1 MIRVKDAVAISES
14 GLLIDSVTNEVFVLN
29 PLGIT
34 IFLLLKNQISEEDIL
49 NIIVSEFDIAYAHA
63 EVDLKYFIDELFNSR
78 LIIYT

>member
-14 GLLIDSVTNEVFVLN
+14 GLLIDSVTNEVYVLN

-49 NIIVSEFDIAYAHA
+49 NIIVSEFDIAYTQA
-63 EVDLKYFIDELFNSR
+63 ELDLKFFMDELFNSN